1 MLNIKKKRLQNFGFS
16 GFCFGSRNDELLAE
30 NGVLFMSM
38 RKKIFSQS
46 KLTRSKRIYMKHER
60 RKGIQIILST
70 LKNSS

>member
-1 MLNIKKKRLQNFGFS
+1 MQNFGFS
-16 GFCFGSRNDELLAE
+16 GFCLGSRNDELLAE

-46 KLTRSKRIYMKHER
+46 KLTRSKRIYMKHKER